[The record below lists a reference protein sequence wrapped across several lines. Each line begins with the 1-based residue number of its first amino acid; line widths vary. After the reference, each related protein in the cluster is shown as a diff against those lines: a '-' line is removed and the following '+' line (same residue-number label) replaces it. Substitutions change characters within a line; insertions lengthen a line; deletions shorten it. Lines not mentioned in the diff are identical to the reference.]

1 MINKKIAKRDGEEKT
16 KLSRV
21 YVPLD
26 NRLNGLVCVYNN
38 RICTNIYM
46 QKTMVYAKLKL
57 YAENNSIYTNQSYI
71 EKTMVYAQTDGI
83 CRK

>member
-1 MINKKIAKRDGEEKT
+1 
-16 KLSRV
+16 
-21 YVPLD
+21 
-26 NRLNGLVCVYNN
+26 
-38 RICTNIYM
+38 
-46 QKTMVYAKLKL
+46 MVYAKLKL